1 MLPRLPEDSHDAPR
15 WRMLRNGSYS
25 AWYRTRLREGT
36 GVIVLNDGKI
46 TGGDASL
53 TYTGTYFQNG
63 DQFSAVVTTRRHTPG
78 PPSVLASTTSIW
90 RWPGNP
96 RRRQHRA
103 PGPLN
108 KRRASPLRPR
118 LSVWQID
125 PARLS
130 ADARIDVPQARD
142 PW

>member
-1 MLPRLPEDSHDAPR
+1 
-15 WRMLRNGSYS
+15 MLRNGSYS

-78 PPSVLASTTSIW
+78 PPSVFGIDNLDLTLTGKSAPTTASCTGTAK
-90 RWPGNP
+90 
-96 RRRQHRA
+96 QA
-103 PGPLN
+103 PGLAFEATLV
-108 KRRASPLRPR
+108 RM
-118 LSVWQID
+118 
-125 PARLS
+125 
-130 ADARIDVPQARD
+130 AD
-142 PW
+142 